1 MHNRGVIETIRVSDE
16 TFDATLARFG
26 FIDESLVSI
35 QELGR
40 KLERDEKLDRYV
52 FTGLCEALR
61 SEEFDEDPLET
72 VQDLELEQVFAT
84 EDDAWDAIKDF
95 YSERACVLLRVGDME
110 EFIVGRE
117 IALKLGLI

>member
-1 MHNRGVIETIRVSDE
+1 MIETISVSDE
-16 TFDATLARFG
+16 TFDAALVRFG

-40 KLERDEKLDRYV
+40 TLERDEKLDRYV

-61 SEEFDEDPLET
+61 SEEFEEDPLET
-72 VQDLELEQVFAT
+72 VQDLELEQVFAS
-84 EDDAWDAIKDF
+84 EDDAWDAIKAF
-95 YSERACVLLRVGDME
+95 YTERACVLLHVGDAE

-117 IALKLGLI
+117 IALKLGFV

>member
-1 MHNRGVIETIRVSDE
+1 VIETIRVSDE
-16 TFDATLARFG
+16 TFDNALAKFG
-26 FIDESLVSI
+26 FIDESLVLI
-35 QELGR
+35 AELGR
-40 KLERDEKLDRYV
+40 QLERDEKLDRYV

-61 SEEFDEDPLET
+61 SEEFDEDPFET

-95 YSERACVLLRVGDME
+95 YAERLCVVLHVGDAE

-117 IALKLGLI
+117 IALRLGLV